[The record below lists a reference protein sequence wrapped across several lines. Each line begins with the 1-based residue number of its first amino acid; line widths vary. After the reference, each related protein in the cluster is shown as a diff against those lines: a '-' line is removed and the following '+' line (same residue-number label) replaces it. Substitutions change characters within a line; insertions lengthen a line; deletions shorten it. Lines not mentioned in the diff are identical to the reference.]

1 MENKKA
7 ILIVSHG
14 SRSNDAIIEFDK
26 VVELVRNSTEF
37 PVVKGAHMELAQP
50 DIPTVV
56 KEISDSGSTEIVVV
70 PYFLF
75 MGNHIKNDIPEILN
89 RLKPLYPG
97 ITIKFGNPIGFEPL
111 MADILIK
118 RAKEA
123 DQK

>member
-1 MENKKA
+1 MEKKKA

-14 SRSNDAIIEFDK
+14 SRSNDAVAEFDQ
-26 VVELVRNSTEF
+26 VVELVRASVEF
-37 PVVKGAHMELAQP
+37 SVVKGAHMELSRP
-50 DIPTVV
+50 DIPTAV
-56 KEISDSGSTEIVVV
+56 KEIVDAGASEIVVV

-97 ITIKFGNPIGFEPL
+97 ITITFGKPIGFEPL

-123 DQK
+123 NGR